1 MCESS
6 VYLVKEGSKEK
17 IMGDAILIDDDGD
30 RLVVVGILG
39 ERKEIL
45 GGKIVKM
52 DMSKHEI
59 LITKK

>member
-17 IMGDAILIDDDGD
+17 IMDEAILIDDEGD
-30 RLVVVGILG
+30 KIVVVGILG

-52 DMSKHEI
+52 DMGKHEI

>member
-6 VYLVKEGSKEK
+6 VYLVKEGNKEK
-17 IMGDAILIDDDGD
+17 IMDEAILIDDEGD
-30 RLVVVGILG
+30 KLVVVGILG

-52 DMSKHEI
+52 DMGKHEI

>member
-17 IMGDAILIDDDGD
+17 IMDEAILIDDEGD
-30 RLVVVGILG
+30 KLVVVGILG
-39 ERKEIL
+39 GRKEIL

-52 DMSKHEI
+52 DMGKHEI

>member
-17 IMGDAILIDDDGD
+17 IMDEAILIDDEGD
-30 RLVVVGILG
+30 KLVVVGILG

-52 DMSKHEI
+52 DMGKHEI

>member
-6 VYLVKEGSKEK
+6 VYVVKEGNKEK
-17 IMGDAILIDDDGD
+17 IMDEAILINDESDKI
-30 RLVVVGILG
+30 VVVGILG

-52 DMSKHEI
+52 DMGKHEI
-59 LITKK
+59 LINKK